1 MSRGDALTVLPLG
14 GLGEIGMNMTLY
26 GVGDD
31 WFAVDAGV
39 QFCDPWLVGA
49 EQRLPDLDL
58 LSDYRDR
65 IQAVVL
71 THGHEDHLGAVEHVA
86 RVCRVPVYAPPF
98 ACELLRLKADEFG
111 AVARPDLRPV
121 EPGDR
126 VSVGPM
132 TIEFLRVTH
141 SIPDCH
147 ALAIRTPFG
156 TVVHSGDFK
165 IDPDPPDGRPFDR
178 KGFERLGDQGVRLLL
193 SDSTNALAPGRTRPE
208 REVLDGLAPLIEE
221 APGRVIVSL
230 FASNVHRV
238 LGLVEIAT
246 RVGRRVALVG
256 RSLHVYLEAA
266 RRSGQVTGAAKGLDL
281 VDTRALDLVP
291 DGRLLVICTG
301 SQAEARSAL
310 YRASQQDHPDLV
322 IRPGDLVILSSRIIP
337 GNERPIH
344 RMVNSLTRLGA
355 RVLHERVARVHGSG
369 HACQE
374 ELKDLIRLVR
384 PQSFIPIHGEY
395 SFLKAHA
402 DLAVQEGVPDCRVV
416 ENGHVVEVT
425 RDEVSVADRL
435 PLTFHYVDGPLVG
448 DASELRL
455 DERRRIGWTGVLAAR
470 VVLSS
475 ARVRGARGKGGSRRS
490 GKAWHAL
497 VEVQGVGVPIVD
509 PSQFET
515 AAAGVVEEL
524 EALPE
529 GATRAQME
537 ETVSGTLRAFFRRRM
552 ERKPHVLVFLNLS
565 D

>member
-1 MSRGDALTVLPLG
+1 MSRGDALTILPLG
-14 GLGEIGMNMTLY
+14 GLGEIGMNMTLF

-31 WFAVDAGV
+31 WFAVDAGM
-39 QFCDPWLVGA
+39 QFCDPWVVGA
-49 EQRLPDLDL
+49 ESRLPDLDL

-65 IQAVVL
+65 IQALIL
-71 THGHEDHLGAVEHVA
+71 THGHEDHLGAVEHVT
-86 RVCRVPVYAPPF
+86 RVCRVPVHAPPF
-98 ACELLRLKADEFG
+98 ACELIRLKADEFG
-111 AVARPDLRPV
+111 AVSRPDLHPV
-121 EPGDR
+121 APGDR
-126 VSVGPM
+126 VRVGPM

-147 ALAIRTPFG
+147 ALVIRTPFG
-156 TVVHSGDFK
+156 TVVHSADFK
-165 IDPDPPDGRPFDR
+165 VDLDPPDGHPFDV
-178 KGFERLGDQGVRLLL
+178 KGFERLGDEGVRLLL

-208 REVLDGLAPLIEE
+208 REVLQDLSRLIEQ

-238 LGLVEIAT
+238 LGLAEVAT
-246 RVGRRVALVG
+246 RLGRRVALVG

-266 RRSGQVTGAAKGLDL
+266 RRAGQVSGAVTGLDF
-281 VDTRALDLVP
+281 VDARALDLVP
-291 DGRLLVICTG
+291 DGRILVICTG

-310 YRASQQDHPDLV
+310 YRASQQDHPDLA

-344 RMVNSLTRLGA
+344 RMVNHLTRLGA

-374 ELKDLIRLVR
+374 ELKDLIRMVR
-384 PQSFIPIHGEY
+384 PASFIPIHGEY
-395 SFLKAHA
+395 FFLRAHA
-402 DLAVQEGVPDCRVV
+402 DLALAEGVPDVRVV

-425 RDEVSVADRL
+425 KDEVTVVDRL

-470 VVLSS
+470 VVM
-475 ARVRGARGKGGSRRS
+475 RGARVGTGRG
-490 GKAWHAL
+490 GKAGRRRKPWHAL
-497 VEVQGVGVPIVD
+497 VEVQGVGVPLVD
-509 PSQFET
+509 PNQYE
-515 AAAGVVEEL
+515 AAAAEVVEEL
-524 EALPE
+524 EELPAE
-529 GATRAQME
+529 ATRAQME